1 MLLNP
6 LSFHTP
12 HTLPEAAKLYKD
24 LGDVKILA
32 GGTFL
37 LNSLKTLKKKGNKTP
52 QNVISLRKI
61 GELKGIEIQDDT
73 LVIKSMTVITDLLN
87 SPHLKDNFSVLRT
100 VCRNIS
106 TTPIRNMA
114 TVGGNLTSRYTWTE
128 LGAVLIA
135 LEAKMHFRGNDGKEE
150 ILSVDEFFNNNAR
163 TNKILEAISLKRN
176 REWTIAYQRVRKMS
190 CVDQPLLAICI
201 RTTFKQNRFTDT
213 RATINSG
220 TAFAKRDLIL
230 EKFLNESSL
239 NDVNLAKEA
248 LNHLDAPIY
257 DTRSDDYKKTMFRVS
272 IKNAMIDLIER
283 GKNAYQSNN

>member
-6 LSFHTP
+6 LTFHAP
-12 HTLPEAAKLYKD
+12 QTLSEALKLYST
-24 LGDVKILA
+24 LSEVKILA

-61 GELKGIEIQDDT
+61 EELKGIENHGDT

-87 SPHLKDNFSVLRT
+87 SPHLTDNFSVLRT

-135 LEAKMHFRGNDGKEE
+135 LEAMMHFRGNDGKEE
-150 ILSVDEFFNNNAR
+150 VLSVEDFFNNSAR
-163 TNKILEAISLKRN
+163 TNKILESVSLKRN
-176 REWTIAYQRVRKMS
+176 KEWAIAYQRVRKMS
-190 CVDQPLLAICI
+190 YVDQPLLAVCI
-201 RTTFKQNRFTDT
+201 RTTFKQNRFTGT
-213 RATINSG
+213 RVTINSG
-220 TAFAKRDLIL
+220 TAFARRDLIL

-239 NDVNLAKEA
+239 SDIHLAQEA
-248 LNHLDAPIY
+248 LNHLDTSIY

-283 GKNAYQSNN
+283 GKNAHRSHH